1 MPELHDTIC
10 ALATAP
16 GRAGIAVVRLSGP
29 DSGRIVRAVFVP
41 EAETGE
47 RVFMARCH
55 ECHPGG
61 AAGLGPALNN
71 KPLPALLIRLQ
82 TRHGLGAMPEFD
94 EATISESELD
104 ALVAYL
110 QELRRQ
116 RAS

>member
-1 MPELHDTIC
+1 MIRPLL
-10 ALATAP
+10 LATMLALTACGSPRVGEPFGAP
-16 GRAGIAVVRLSGP
+16 VRLAS
-29 DSGRIVRAVFVP
+29 S

>member
-1 MPELHDTIC
+1 MIRPLLLAPVL
-10 ALATAP
+10 ALAACGSPHVGEPFGAP
-16 GRAGIAVVRLSGP
+16 VRLAS
-29 DSGRIVRAVFVP
+29 S
-41 EAETGE
+41 EAEAGE
-47 RVFMARCH
+47 RVFMAHCN